1 MHTVVKFYQRL
12 YVHRVSI
19 DPTRPCDYREFA
31 LWSSAVFVSLLT
43 TIGYLSLLAGVG
55 FVVFRPSWAQ
65 RRLLPP
71 FLFVVLKVLFP
82 FYFVVRIPTGWDST
96 SALGWPVLLLL
107 FVLCLVMMTLQGWLA
122 RLVTRLKRAAV
133 SQPTSY
139 ILLGAVHNAGF
150 IPLPILERLA
160 PESILLGMFSYL
172 LAFNVTFWA
181 VAVPMIESGH
191 LDMRRIS
198 IKINPPLVGMAIGFV
213 VAVTGVYRHVPH
225 TVLSAAGRVGDLAL
239 DGALIALGGA
249 LASIR
254 EKLVFDREHWLFAAW
269 RMVLYPAATLLL
281 VALPWPGLDGSFGWG
296 MRMLLVLQATV
307 PPATQTMV
315 VTRAVGT
322 AEQLHY
328 TGQMILF
335 TYLVSLATIPLFV
348 GLSLAWFV

>member
-1 MHTVVKFYQRL
+1 M
-12 YVHRVSI
+12 
-19 DPTRPCDYREFA
+19 
-31 LWSSAVFVSLLT
+31 FVSLLS
-43 TIGYLSLLAGVG
+43 TIGYLSLLAALG
-55 FVVFRPSWAQ
+55 FVVFRAPWAQ

-71 FLFVVLKVLFP
+71 FLFIVLKVLFP
-82 FYFVVRIPTGWDST
+82 FYFVVRIPAGWDSA

-107 FVLCLVMMTLQGWLA
+107 FVLCLAMMTVQGGLA
-122 RLVTRLKRAAV
+122 RLVTRIKAAAV

-139 ILLGAVHNAGF
+139 VLLGAVHNAGF

-160 PESILLGMFSYL
+160 PQSILLGMFFYL

-181 VAVPMIESGH
+181 LAVPIIQSGR
-191 LDMRRIS
+191 LDLRRIS
-198 IKINPPLVGMAIGFV
+198 IRINPPLVGMAIGFV
-213 VAVTGVYRHVPH
+213 VALTGVYRSVPD
-225 TVLSAAGRVGDLAL
+225 TVLSVAGRVGELAL

-269 RMVLYPAATLLL
+269 RMVLYPAAMLFI

-315 VTRAVGT
+315 VTRAIGT
-322 AEQLHY
+322 AEQLRY
-328 TGQMILF
+328 TGSMILF